1 MPPVVSI
8 VGKSK
13 SGKTTL
19 MEGLIRELKS
29 RGYRV
34 ATIKHTPQGMTFAEP
49 DKDSWRH
56 VQAGSEV
63 TAISS
68 PDRVVLIK
76 PVTQAL
82 TLDEVA
88 HLVGEDC
95 DIILAEGFK
104 QDNAPKI
111 EVHRREVGSPLSAV
125 RKLIAVA
132 ADEPLETKVRQ
143 FSLQDIKEGI
153 SLQLP
158 VYAIALREIFHIE
171 PLAIEIYSLADGKR
185 RGVYNEAARDSI
197 PTLRKT
203 STLSQDEFLQL
214 LEGTER
220 FIANYAHE
228 IRQGKISIEPE
239 NCIYCPYNSIC
250 GFEK

>member
-1 MPPVVSI
+1 MPPIVSI

-34 ATIKHTPQGMTFAEP
+34 GTIKHTPQGMTFDEP

-56 VQAGSEV
+56 IQAGSEA

-68 PDRVVLIK
+68 PDRIVLIK

-82 TLDEVA
+82 TLDEIA

-104 QDNAPKI
+104 QDSAPKI
-111 EVHRREVGSPLSAV
+111 EVHRKEVGSPLSSV
-125 RKLIAVA
+125 KKLIAIA
-132 ADEPLETKVRQ
+132 TDEPLETKTRQ
-143 FSLQDIKEGI
+143 FSLQDIKG
-153 SLQLP
+153 
-158 VYAIALREIFHIE
+158 
-171 PLAIEIYSLADGKR
+171 LADLLENGFIKPQRERASLYINNVPVPLSSFPREMVSSVLLTMASCLKGVGKIKSL
-185 RGVYNEAARDSI
+185 DI
-197 PTLRKT
+197 FLRK
-203 STLSQDEFLQL
+203 EA
-214 LEGTER
+214 E
-220 FIANYAHE
+220 
-228 IRQGKISIEPE
+228 
-239 NCIYCPYNSIC
+239 
-250 GFEK
+250 